1 VFNHLSLKTRNIALL
16 SLSGAIATASLLAI
30 ATLRPANGL
39 PSATAIAQ
47 NSPPPTAIQETTLD
61 LGSHSQFEVGTSA
74 GVTGS
79 DRFPKLSGGTIVKFL
94 PEENQHFKITQVTG
108 LAPGASAGQLPRTTA
123 GRVTFRVINPIA
135 PGNYN
140 QTFTM
145 LANNN
150 PIHKFTVKV
159 RIPQPNC
166 NKNNGTCPL

>member
-1 VFNHLSLKTRNIALL
+1 MFNHLSPTKKLGLGLL
-16 SLSGAIATASLLAI
+16 FLSSAIATASLLSI
-30 ATLRPANGL
+30 VTFRP
-39 PSATAIAQ
+39 AIAQ
-47 NSPPPTAIQETTLD
+47 TSPPPTAIPETTID

-79 DRFPKLSGGTIVKFL
+79 ANFPKLSGGTFIKFF
-94 PEENQHFKITQVTG
+94 PGENQHFKITQVTG
-108 LAPGASAGQLPRTTA
+108 LPTGATAGQLPQTTA
-123 GRVTFRVINPIA
+123 GRVTFRVISPIT

-150 PIHKFTVKV
+150 RIHKFIVKV

-166 NKNNGTCPL
+166 NNNNGTCPL